1 MRSRLRCT
9 GLLVQEGDFVLLYFN
24 DRRWYVVRVRKGAR
38 YSFNEGVISAED
50 IIGRAYGESLKT
62 HIGVE
67 CRIVKPT
74 LCDIVYNAF
83 KRRTQ
88 VIYPKDAA
96 LIILKAGIGPG
107 SRVVEAGTGSGFLTA
122 ILAYAVRPTGTVYTY
137 EVRSEFLEL
146 AKANVAALGVDSFV
160 VFKNKDV
167 REGIDER
174 EVDAVVLDLADPW
187 EVVEHAH
194 ASLRSGGVLA
204 CFVPTVNQLEK
215 VVESARGAGFVMVEA
230 EELLLRKYKVSRGET
245 RPEMRMVGHT
255 GYLVF
260 ARKP

>member
-1 MRSRLRCT
+1 MIVRD
-9 GLLVQEGDFVLLYFN
+9 GDFVLLYFN
-24 DRRWYVVRVRKGAR
+24 DRRWYVIRVRRGVK
-38 YSFNEGVISAED
+38 YSFNEGVISADE
-50 IIGRAYGESLKT
+50 IIGRVYGESLKT

-67 CRIVKPT
+67 CRLVRPT
-74 LCDIVYNAF
+74 LCDVVYGAF

-122 ILAYAVRPTGTVYTY
+122 ILAHAVRPTGTVYTY
-137 EVRSEFLEL
+137 EIRSEFLEL
-146 AKANVAALGVDSFV
+146 ARANVAALGMDGFV

-167 REGIDER
+167 REGIDEH
-174 EVDAVVLDLADPW
+174 EVDAVVLDMADPW
-187 EVVEHAH
+187 EVVNHAF
-194 ASLRSGGVLA
+194 ASLRNGGVLA

-215 VVESARGAGFVMVEA
+215 TVEKARETGFVMVEA
-230 EELLLRKYKVSRGET
+230 VELLLRRYKVSRGET

-255 GYLVF
+255 GFLIF

>member
-1 MRSRLRCT
+1 LA
-9 GLLVQEGDFVLLYFN
+9 VQNGNFVLLYFN
-24 DRRWYVVRVRKGAR
+24 DRRWYVVKVRKGAK
-38 YSFNEGVISAED
+38 YSFNEGVISADE
-50 IIGRAYGESLKT
+50 IIGKAYGESLRT
-62 HIGVE
+62 HLGIE
-67 CRIVKPT
+67 CKLMRPT
-74 LCDIVYNAF
+74 LCDIVYSAF
-83 KRRTQ
+83 ERRTQ

-122 ILAYAVRPTGTVYTY
+122 ILAHAVRPSGTVYTY
-137 EVRSEFLEL
+137 EIRREFLEL
-146 AKANVAALGVDSFV
+146 AKTNVAALGVDSYV

-174 EVDAVVLDLADPW
+174 EVDAVVLDMADPW
-187 EVVEHAH
+187 EVVNHAF

-204 CFVPTVNQLEK
+204 CFVPTVNQLERT
-215 VVESARGAGFVMVEA
+215 VEKARGVGFVMVEA
-230 EELLLRKYKVSRGET
+230 EELLLRKYKVLRGET

-255 GYLVF
+255 GYLIF